1 MSALGFHAFVFAGS
15 MPTLQDVSLVVTNV
29 TEQLV
34 PDRPFAIEP
43 PASQGLETDLPA
55 VGHTLFGHHGVAH
68 LFLLNR

>member
-1 MSALGFHAFVFAGS
+1 MLRAAVLE
-15 MPTLQDVSLVVTNV
+15 LEDVGLVVTNV

-43 PASQGLETDLPA
+43 PASQRLETDLPA
-55 VGHTLFGHHGVAH
+55 VGNLLFGHHGVVH